1 MNPFKTKGRIN
12 KIENKFGYL
21 KTSIENNIEMFKRRE
36 IEWDDELG
44 WFREVDND
52 DKELDSFYDDFDY
65 EIT

>member
-1 MNPFKTKGRIN
+1 
-12 KIENKFGYL
+12 
-21 KTSIENNIEMFKRRE
+21 MFKRRE